1 MTALLEVDALSKRF
15 GGLQAVTDLS
25 FTVEAGE
32 ILALI
37 GPNGA
42 GKSTVFNLING
53 ICAPDSG
60 RIVFDGAD
68 ITGKPPYDIAH
79 RGLARAHQIVQPLPE
94 LSVLDNCLVGACYGR
109 GNLSLA
115 AGRNV
120 VREVADLV
128 GLADRLALPAGQLTT
143 AGKKRLE
150 LARALCTLPR
160 LLLLDEVL
168 AGLNLTEIA
177 GMVETIKSIRARGV
191 AILMVEHVMTAIM
204 SLSDRIVVLNVGRKL
219 AQGTP
224 RQIAD
229 DPAVIEA
236 YLGNPEFLPAAE

>member
-1 MTALLEVDALSKRF
+1 MTALLDVNGVSKRF
-15 GGLQAVTDLS
+15 GGLEAVSDLS

-53 ICAPDSG
+53 IYAPDSG
-60 RIVFDGAD
+60 RIVFDGLD
-68 ITGKPPYDIAH
+68 ITGKPPYDIAR

-115 AGRNV
+115 AGRKV
-120 VREVADLV
+120 VREVAELV

-150 LARALCTLPR
+150 LARALCALPR

-177 GMVETIKSIRARGV
+177 RMVETIRGIKARGV

-236 YLGNPEFLPAAE
+236 YLGNPELLPAAE